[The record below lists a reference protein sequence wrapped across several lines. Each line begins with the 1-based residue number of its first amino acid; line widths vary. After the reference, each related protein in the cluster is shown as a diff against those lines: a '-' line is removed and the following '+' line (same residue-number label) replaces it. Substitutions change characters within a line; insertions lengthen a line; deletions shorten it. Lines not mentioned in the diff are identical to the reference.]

1 MKEIIQKI
9 VFPLVLRRFSIQLEP
24 RVLIDDLTE
33 SGILWLEALEQVI
46 NDMKTINKKS
56 TEG

>member
-46 NDMKTINKKS
+46 NDMKTINKKY
-56 TEG
+56 TER

>member
-9 VFPLVLRRFSIQLEP
+9 VFPLVLRRFSLQLEP

-46 NDMKTINKKS
+46 NDMKTINKKY
-56 TEG
+56 TER

>member
-24 RVLIDDLTE
+24 RVLIDDLAE

-46 NDMKTINKKS
+46 NDMKTINKKY
-56 TEG
+56 TER

>member
-24 RVLIDDLTE
+24 RVLIDDLAE

>member
-9 VFPLVLRRFSIQLEP
+9 VFPLVLRRFSLQLEP
-24 RVLIDDLTE
+24 RVLIDDLAE

>member
-9 VFPLVLRRFSIQLEP
+9 VFPLVLRRFSLQLEP
-24 RVLIDDLTE
+24 RVLIDDLAE

-46 NDMKTINKKS
+46 NDMKTINKKY
-56 TEG
+56 TER